1 MTPNLPRNLIPAAE
15 TPWLLIHDPGGCW
28 GDCPCFNK
36 FELKAMLGYSD
47 TIPAR
52 YNKQR
57 PYGLSVGA
65 RLQHITTGEMLE
77 ARIINGKFVLAK
89 VEHE

>member
-47 TIPAR
+47 TTPAR
-52 YNKQR
+52 YDRQR
-57 PYGLSVGA
+57 PYGLSIGA
-65 RLQHITTGEMLE
+65 RLQHITTGEILE

-89 VEHE
+89 VET